1 VPTRDYRCRV
11 VETRDTTPAAAAW
24 FMLLLLMG
32 AAWDPATLSNRCSLR
47 GCRVLIW
54 VLGRLLIGGIS
65 FEGGIFDDWIPF
77 PYQSLALTVVT
88 NEEESIETYD

>member
-1 VPTRDYRCRV
+1 
-11 VETRDTTPAAAAW
+11 
-24 FMLLLLMG
+24 
-32 AAWDPATLSNRCSLR
+32 LR